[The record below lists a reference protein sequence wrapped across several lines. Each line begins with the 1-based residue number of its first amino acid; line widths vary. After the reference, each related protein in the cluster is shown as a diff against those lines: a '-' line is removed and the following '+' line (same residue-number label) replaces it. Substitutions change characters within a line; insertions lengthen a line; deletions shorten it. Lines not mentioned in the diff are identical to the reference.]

1 MNIFG
6 FILTILPIALS
17 PGASFTLGMTN
28 VMNRGIKG
36 LLSIIIGTSLGI
48 YTHALLVGLG
58 VTGIVTKYPFI
69 INIIQIIGTIY
80 LIYLSYTLIKN
91 GIYSEKNSAKKVTKK
106 NATIKDAYIA
116 NIMNIK
122 AIILYLTVAPSYLTS
137 NHINVSNF
145 IILASIHIIIMTIW
159 LLVFGYV
166 IIFTTKKMNFSSVS
180 RFINIMGGVC
190 LLYFSLSPYFL

>member
-28 VMNRGIKG
+28 TMNRGIKG
-36 LLSIIIGTSLGI
+36 LFSIIIGTSLGI

-58 VTGIVTKYPFI
+58 ITGIVIKYPLI
-69 INIIQIIGTIY
+69 INTIQTIGTFY
-80 LIYLSYTLIKN
+80 LLYLSYTLIKI
-91 GIYSEKNSAKKVTKK
+91 GLHSEKKITEKETKT
-106 NATIKDAYIA
+106 ATIKDAYIA

-122 AIILYLTVAPSYLTS
+122 AIILYLTVVPSFLASSY
-137 NHINVSNF
+137 INVSNF
-145 IILASIHIIIMTIW
+145 IILASIHIIIMTTW
-159 LLVFGYV
+159 LLAFGYI
-166 IIFTTKKMNFSSVS
+166 IIFAARKINFRYVS
-180 RFINIMGGVC
+180 RFVNIIGGVC